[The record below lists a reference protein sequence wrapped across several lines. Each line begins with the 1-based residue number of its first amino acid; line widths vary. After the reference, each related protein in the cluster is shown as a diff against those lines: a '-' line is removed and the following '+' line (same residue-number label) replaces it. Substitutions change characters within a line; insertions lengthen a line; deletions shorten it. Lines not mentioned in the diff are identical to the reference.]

1 MGLNLQAASTVI
13 IYDRWWNPAVEDQAI
28 QRAHRFGRDRP
39 LTVVRLMVEGTVEER
54 ILEILAEKRD
64 IFRLYVE
71 TAQTDVPRLLHPDA
85 LLRILSLH
93 D

>member
-1 MGLNLQAASTVI
+1 
-13 IYDRWWNPAVEDQAI
+13 
-28 QRAHRFGRDRP
+28 
-39 LTVVRLMVEGTVEER
+39 MVEGTVEER

-71 TAQTDVPRLLHPDA
+71 NAQTDVPKQLPPDA
-85 LLRILSLH
+85 LLRILRLH